1 MLEIK
6 KISKSIKEKE
16 IVSNISF
23 DVKAGDIFGL
33 LGPNGAGKTT
43 TFYMIAGLVHA
54 DNGKIILANKD
65 ISNTPMHQ
73 RSNLGIKYLPQEP
86 SIFQNLSVYENL
98 YGLAELSIGNK
109 KDIRNFIDTSM
120 EEFNLSDISNI
131 PMHKR
136 SNLGIKYL
144 PQEPSIFQNLSVY
157 ENLYGLAELSLDNKK
172 DIKNFID
179 TSMEEFNLSGISN
192 LKGRQLSGGQRRK
205 VEIART
211 LAAEP
216 KIILLDEPFAGID
229 PIAIEDIKNVLKK
242 LLKKDIGILI
252 TDHNVR
258 ETLEICTKAAIINNG
273 EIIAQGDKQSLVT
286 NDLVKKVYLGDM
298 YN

>member
-6 KISKSIKEKE
+6 KISKSIKDKTILNE
-16 IVSNISF
+16 IDIRVDS
-23 DVKAGDIFGL
+23 GDICGL

-43 TFYMIAGLVHA
+43 TFYIIAGLISCESGEI
-54 DNGKIILANKD
+54 NFLNQD
-65 ISNTPMHQ
+65 ISKLPMHK
-73 RSNLGIKYLPQEP
+73 RSKLGIKYLPQEP
-86 SIFQNLSVYENL
+86 SIFQNLSVYDNL
-98 YGLAELSIGNK
+98 LGLAE
-109 KDIRNFIDTSM
+109 
-120 EEFNLSDISNI
+120 IS
-131 PMHKR
+131 
-136 SNLGIKYL
+136 
-144 PQEPSIFQNLSVY
+144 F
-157 ENLYGLAELSLDNKK
+157 DNEQ

-179 TSMEEFNLSGISN
+179 KSINEFNLSEICD

-242 LLKKDIGILI
+242 LSNNNIGILI

-258 ETLEICTKAAIINNG
+258 ETLEICDQAAIINNG
-273 EIIAQGDKQSLVT
+273 QIIAQGVKEELI
-286 NDLVKKVYLGDM
+286 NNELVKKVYLGEM
-298 YN
+298 YS

>member
-6 KISKSIKEKE
+6 EISKSIKDKQ
-16 IVSNISF
+16 IVSSISF
-23 DVKAGDIFGL
+23 NVQSGDIFGL

-43 TFYMIAGLVHA
+43 TFYIIAGLVKA
-54 DNGKIILANKD
+54 SDGKIFLDGED
-65 ISNTPMHQ
+65 ISSTPMHQ
-73 RSNLGIKYLPQEP
+73 RSNRGIKYLPQEP

-98 YGLAELSIGNK
+98 YGLAELS
-109 KDIRNFIDTSM
+109 F
-120 EEFNLSDISNI
+120 E
-131 PMHKR
+131 
-136 SNLGIKYL
+136 
-144 PQEPSIFQNLSVY
+144 
-157 ENLYGLAELSLDNKK
+157 NKK

-179 TSMEEFNLSGISN
+179 IAMEEFNLSNISD

-229 PIAIEDIKNVLKK
+229 PIAIEDIKNVLEK
-242 LLKKDIGILI
+242 LLKKNIGILI

-258 ETLEICTKAAIINNG
+258 ETLEICSKAAIINNG
-273 EIIAQGDKQSLVT
+273 EIIAHGDKQSLIKD
-286 NDLVKKVYLGDM
+286 DLVKKVYLGDM
-298 YN
+298 YD